1 MEARVMQLSSRTRAI
16 MEELTSVLRELVAFQ
31 HARFDTSGLQWELQK
46 LEREL
51 LNCAPVVGPISDA
64 TGYVEVN

>member
-1 MEARVMQLSSRTRAI
+1 

-51 LNCAPVVGPISDA
+51 LNCAPAVGQISDA